1 MELENIIGIQGA
13 WCDKD
18 IFTKVITDN
27 AVKDAVGG
35 VLKLHSFFLEIMFVC
50 LCFGNTTSLETL

>member
-27 AVKDAVGG
+27 AVKNMLLSHSILIAMLRMRSIMSSVRSFWY
-35 VLKLHSFFLEIMFVC
+35 VLM
-50 LCFGNTTSLETL
+50 